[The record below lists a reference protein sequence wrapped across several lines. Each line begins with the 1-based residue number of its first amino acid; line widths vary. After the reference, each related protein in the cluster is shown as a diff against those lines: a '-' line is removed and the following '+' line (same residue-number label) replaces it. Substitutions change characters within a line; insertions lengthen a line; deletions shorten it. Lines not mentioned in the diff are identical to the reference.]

1 LAPGSVGKGS
11 GVPLDQRIVD
21 AFPFTA
27 GDGHQ
32 ILAACY
38 MGSVSHGTS
47 EPNATGIDDVD
58 IMGVVIPPLPYLL
71 GWQRF
76 EQWDPPPDPASV
88 LGELDCT
95 FYDLRKLVRLWLK
108 SNPNVLGLLW
118 LRPEHY
124 LVRTSAFDVF
134 IANREAFSSRIGI
147 GALRGY
153 ALGQMRDID
162 KGVYQGYM
170 GAKRKALVEQFGY
183 DCKHAAHTIRILR
196 MGIEYCQTGQYN
208 VWRGDR
214 DADELRA
221 IKRGDWSRDRV
232 LSEADRLLVE
242 LDQAERASPLP
253 TQPDSERVTSLIM
266 DVLEDHLRGVIR

>member
-1 LAPGSVGKGS
+1 MA
-11 GVPLDQRIVD
+11 LDQRILD
-21 AFPFTA
+21 SFPFTA
-27 GDGHQ
+27 GDGRQ

-58 IMGVVIPPLPYLL
+58 IMGAVIRPLPYLL

-76 EQWDPPPDPASV
+76 EQWDPPPDPSSA

-118 LRPEHY
+118 LRAEHY
-124 LVRTSAFDVF
+124 LVRTPVFDVF
-134 IANREAFSSRIGI
+134 IANRDAFSSRIGI

-153 ALGQMRDID
+153 ALGQMRGID
-162 KGVYQGYM
+162 KGVYRGYM
-170 GAKRKALVEQFGY
+170 GAKRKELVEEFGY
-183 DCKHAAHTIRILR
+183 DRKHAAHIIRILR
-196 MGIEYCQTGQYN
+196 MGSEYCQTGQYN

-214 DADELRA
+214 DGDELRA

-232 LSEADRLLVE
+232 PREADRLLVE
-242 LDQAERASPLP
+242 LESAERESPLP
-253 TQPDSERVTSLIM
+253 AHADAERVDSLVI
-266 DVLEDHLRGVIR
+266 DVLRDHLRGVLQ

>member
-1 LAPGSVGKGS
+1 MAQDP
-11 GVPLDQRIVD
+11 RIVE
-21 AFPFTA
+21 AFPFKE

-32 ILAACY
+32 IVTACY

-47 EPNATGIDDVD
+47 EPNPREIDDTD
-58 IMGVVIPPLPYLL
+58 IMGAVIPLLPYLV
-71 GWQRF
+71 GWERF
-76 EQWDPPPDPASV
+76 EQWDPPPDPTSP

-95 FYDLRKLVRLWLK
+95 FYNLRKMARLWLK

-118 LRPEHY
+118 LRPEHS
-124 LVRTSAFDVF
+124 LVRTPAFDTFV
-134 IANREAFSSRIGI
+134 ANRDAFSSRIGI

-162 KGVYQGYM
+162 KGVYRGYM
-170 GAKRKALVEQFGY
+170 GAKRKALVEKFGY

-214 DADELRA
+214 DANELRA
-221 IKRGDWSRDRV
+221 IKRGEWSRDRV
-232 LSEADRLLVE
+232 LREADQLLADLDTASHESILPELPDIDRVE
-242 LDQAERASPLP
+242 SIVL
-253 TQPDSERVTSLIM
+253 
-266 DVLEDHLRGVIR
+266 DVLRTHLLTTLKP